1 MYSQC
6 QHEANA
12 NVQPMPAQSV
22 YTPKSCLP
30 VAEHSAAS
38 ALALP
43 QFYCTQLSAN
53 CCCNRR
59 INAAGYEQAD
69 RGAGGYMASFSS
81 ICLISDSPNSS
92 TWNSCSMGCAWAAA
106 AYRYRPVG
114 FGLEHR
120 LRLFPRVDY
129 DILWLRNPAFSRGIC
144 EALHR
149 CFSWS
154 GGRRRKHSLQQ
165 ACQRLYLC
173 CRSSGT
179 SPGVRPFALAC
190 SINSSCSTTLLGNRQ
205 SAAAYL

>member
-92 TWNSCSMGCAWAAA
+92 TWNSCSWDAHGLLLTDIVQSGLVLNIACASSLELITIF
-106 AYRYRPVG
+106 
-114 FGLEHR
+114 FG
-120 LRLFPRVDY
+120 
-129 DILWLRNPAFSRGIC
+129 
-144 EALHR
+144 
-149 CFSWS
+149 
-154 GGRRRKHSLQQ
+154 
-165 ACQRLYLC
+165 
-173 CRSSGT
+173 
-179 SPGVRPFALAC
+179 
-190 SINSSCSTTLLGNRQ
+190 
-205 SAAAYL
+205 